1 MKSSSNGTQQAQGG
15 RLSRIVKRDRGSRSN
30 ISLYFAI
37 FLLLLSVGVG
47 IYTDLRSSEIQRV
60 QTSIDLRLLR
70 VQILSESI
78 NNTLSA
84 ALLDQN
90 ILRAASYSTL
100 SEELRRTLSEVRS
113 LTKPLRMAAEAER
126 LAHQSERLQVTRS
139 HAMALM
145 SDELWQEARGL
156 LSDDAYLRTRKISE
170 ISSDL
175 AVTAV
180 TSELAQMA
188 RVHEK
193 QRLGAL
199 LAILFAV
206 VLLLWV
212 GQRHSQRLRRDAL
225 EQTRLRDALAQANQ
239 ELERKVSQRTAELE
253 RVNERL
259 ETLSTIDALSGL
271 ANRRKLDEVLEE
283 QWQQARQSACWL
295 AVIMVDIDHFKA
307 YNDTHGHQAGDV
319 CIQLLADV
327 LAVNVRRFG
336 ELAARYGGEE
346 FVLVLPRTDLAQACV
361 LAEQIRLEFASQ
373 AISLKRLPTE
383 PCVTISLGVAATMP
397 TAETSLDSLLRA
409 ADRALYRAKH
419 KGRDQVCSALMG
431 A

>member
-1 MKSSSNGTQQAQGG
+1 MLRRGGTG
-15 RLSRIVKRDRGSRSN
+15 SN

-47 IYTDLRSSEIQRV
+47 IYTDLRSSEIQRI

-78 NNTLSA
+78 NSTLSA

-90 ILRAASYSTL
+90 ILRAASYGTL
-100 SEELRRTLSEVRS
+100 SQELGRTLSEVRV
-113 LTKPLRMAAEAER
+113 LTRPLRMAAEAER
-126 LAHQSERLQVTRS
+126 FAQQSERLQLTRS
-139 HAMALM
+139 RAMALM
-145 SDELWQEARGL
+145 SDELWREARAL

-170 ISSDL
+170 ISSEL

-188 RVHEK
+188 RVHER

-199 LAILFAV
+199 WAILFAV

-212 GQRHSQRLRRDAL
+212 GRRHSELLRREAL
-225 EQTRLRDALAQANQ
+225 EQTRLHDALAQANQ

-271 ANRRKLDEVLEE
+271 ANRRKLDEVLQE
-283 QWQQARQSACWL
+283 QWQQARENACWL

-327 LAVNVRRFG
+327 LSVHVRHFG

-346 FVLVLPRTDLAQACV
+346 FVLVLPRMDLAQACA

-373 AISLKRLPTE
+373 ATCLKSLPSE
-383 PCVTISLGVAATMP
+383 HCVTISLGVAAMMP
-397 TAETSLDSLLRA
+397 TADTSLDCLIRA
-409 ADRALYRAKH
+409 ADRALYRAKN
-419 KGRDQVCSALMG
+419 KGRDQVCSTLAG
-431 A
+431 V